1 MKLSRNK
8 ISKLLKINNQSRK
21 QYKKNKRQRN
31 RNKSFRKKKPFN
43 IRNKSLKAKYH
54 LKHKK
59 KILKGGDDVE
69 MTPLGNMKPDENDQ
83 TQPLTN
89 QPPVFTTPS
98 EVEMTEFGKMK
109 PDENDQTQP
118 LTNQPPVSTTKPSMF
133 GNMKKKMRNIAN
145 YTKQS
150 LKEVTKKARNSAAG
164 VYNSMLRL
172 STDLNQKFSSF
183 NLNQNMTQQEFET
196 RISETIA
203 FIENTIDTIE
213 ESKSTI
219 KQDSA
224 ELKQRYNN
232 VLSLLKSLKSEVT
245 ALSASEPED
254 IKKLLPLVNNIKSEI
269 SLLAKAMYTNTFKL
283 MLQYDKI
290 SGKKGQYLTQ
300 KDISKIVT
308 DNKPNNLDK
317 EIIIPPSISKDFPS
331 SPQPNQI
338 ATPNATPITSQIAPQ
353 NAIPIENQEL
363 GDTSPITAQP
373 VVSFPNTDQ
382 GNVNVNSVN
391 KSDGTVE
398 YNIRIVYP
406 SDGSVAK
413 VTGGD
418 ENNMGT
424 VVGQLVNEVNDRALK
439 KEEEKKTVLEQEI
452 KQLQDVIDK
461 LSVELTQQNKETL
474 QNLLEINSQQ
484 GGGAQNIYSSFPPP
498 PTVETPKPSAPP
510 AQDTLATYTP
520 PPEETPKPS
529 APPAQDTLATY
540 TPTAAV
546 AGTEENCRKQFC
558 ERDEP
563 WKQCYR
569 KGSLKHHPDK
579 GGNEEMFKDLTKC
592 NNILKNKEEEIPVE
606 VQQLESDPEI
616 QDLIQKIQT
625 KKEELEK
632 EINNKKEELKK
643 IEKNIE
649 RLKTSPSSSP
659 SVETTNN
666 VATDNNEQ
674 TPEVA
679 QQGGKY
685 DYTNRLKPEDLIFL
699 PEFMKKVNKLGK
711 KSKKQR
717 KKTLKNKKRKGKR
730 KRKQTIKY

>member
-89 QPPVFTTPS
+89 QPPV
-98 EVEMTEFGKMK
+98 
-109 PDENDQTQP
+109 
-118 LTNQPPVSTTKPSMF
+118 STTKPSMF
-133 GNMKKKMRNIAN
+133 GNMKQGMRNIAN

-150 LKEVTKKARNSAAG
+150 LQEVTKKARNSAAS

-183 NLNQNMTQQEFET
+183 NFNQNMTQQEFET

-213 ESKSTI
+213 QSNSTI

-224 ELKQRYNN
+224 ELTQRYNN

-245 ALSASEPED
+245 ALSASEPEDMSKD

-338 ATPNATPITSQIAPQ
+338 ATPIASPIAPQ
-353 NAIPIENQEL
+353 IATPIENQEL

-439 KEEEKKTVLEQEI
+439 KEEEKKTVLEEEI

-474 QNLLEINSQQ
+474 QKLLEINSQQ
-484 GGGAQNIYSSFPPP
+484 GGTAPNIYSSFPPP
-498 PTVETPKPSAPP
+498 STVETPKPSAPP

-579 GGNEEMFKDLTKC
+579 GGNEETFKYLTKC

-632 EINNKKEELKK
+632 ELNNKKEELKK